1 MMDWCVIET
10 CVDIPGAQA
19 FVLSRHGSEGEAHE
33 AVNSASQYVDQK
45 ADGQEIFSDR
55 DEWESRE
62 TFYGGVA

>member
-1 MMDWCVIET
+1 MDWCVIET

-45 ADGQEIFSDR
+45 PAEQEILSDC
-55 DEWESRE
+55 DHWESRE
-62 TFYGGVA
+62 TFYGGAA